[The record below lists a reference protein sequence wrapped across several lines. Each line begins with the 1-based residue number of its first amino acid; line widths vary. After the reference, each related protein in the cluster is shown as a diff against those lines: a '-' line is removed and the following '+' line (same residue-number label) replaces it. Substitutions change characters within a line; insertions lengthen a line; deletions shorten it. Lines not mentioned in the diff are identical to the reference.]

1 MTDFWRARP
10 DLLPSLSVVLASGVW
25 GLFWIPMRALRGEG
39 LDGAW
44 AGLSIYLCSAALCL
58 PVVFW
63 RRRHLAGG
71 GTRLLITGLFTGAAF
86 SLYAAS
92 LLLTEV
98 VRALLLFY
106 MTPIWSTLLGWLLLG
121 ERITVNRILAIVLGF
136 AGLAA
141 ILGFEGGFPWPR
153 NLGDW
158 MGLCSGLAWAYGS
171 LRVYSDSRSGVLEQV
186 VAFVAGGLAV
196 SALLALLPLQ
206 GLAAPPSAAA
216 LQAVAPWLLL
226 MAGVFV
232 LPSMVVVF
240 WGAGRLS
247 PGRLG
252 ILFLCEILVGVV
264 SAAAL
269 AGEPFGAPEIVGTL
283 LITAAGVVEVARP
296 QARRGPAVGG
306 AEPSPGA
313 ASGDEA

>member
-1 MTDFWRARP
+1 MTGFWRARP

-25 GLFWIPMRALRGEG
+25 GLFWIPMRALRDQGI
-39 LDGAW
+39 DGGW
-44 AGLSIYLCSAALCL
+44 AGLSIYLCGAALCL
-58 PVVFW
+58 PAVFW

-106 MTPIWSTLLGWLLLG
+106 MTPIWSTFLGWLLLG
-121 ERITVNRILAIVLGF
+121 ERITVNRIIAIVLGF
-136 AGLAA
+136 AGLGT
-141 ILGFEGGFPWPR
+141 ILGFEGGIPWPR

-158 MGLCSGLAWAYGS
+158 MGLLSGLAWAYGS
-171 LRVYSDSRSGVLEQV
+171 LRVYSDPRGGPLEQV
-186 VAFVAGGLAV
+186 FAFVAGGLAV
-196 SALLALLPLQ
+196 SALLVLLPLR
-206 GLAAPPSAAA
+206 GVADLPTAAA
-216 LQAVAPWLLL
+216 LRDVVPWLLL

-240 WGAGRLS
+240 WGARRLS

-252 ILFLCEILVGVV
+252 ILFMCEILVGVA

-269 AGEPFGAPEIVGTL
+269 AGEPFGAREVVGTL
-283 LITAAGVVEVARP
+283 LITGAGVVEMARP
-296 QARRGPAVGG
+296 QASRGPAAGG
-306 AEPSPGA
+306 AGQSPDA
-313 ASGDEA
+313 ASGDEV